1 MRTKIVATVGPSTKE
16 PSILR
21 ALVDAG
27 VRIFRLNFSHSD
39 AKSFVRVIRAIR
51 KVERETD
58 LSLTVL
64 ADLSGPK
71 LRIGEVAGSPLNV
84 EKGGIAILGLPGRA
98 KEAPAGAAFIPLD
111 RPELLAGLAEG
122 MPVNLSDGMLQ
133 FHVSRVLAQDELF
146 ELTAANPG
154 LLTSHKG
161 IVFPGKSIVIPAL
174 TDKDRTDIHEAL
186 DVGIDAAA
194 LSFVQTA
201 QDVLDLKA
209 EIEARRRW
217 IPIVVKLERQQAVDN
232 LESILDVADGVMVAR
247 GDLGQECPLSKLP
260 IIQKQ
265 IIRACRM
272 RDKPVIVATQMLLSM
287 VSNPVPTRA
296 ETTDV
301 ANAILDGADCV
312 MLSEETAIG
321 RWPVETVR
329 AMRDIAEQAEGYAL
343 SQAGGPA
350 LPEREGD
357 PERTLAYC
365 ACLLA
370 EQTAAHHLVCHTRS
384 GTTAQRVSGRRPR
397 QPIHALTPSR
407 EALSLL
413 NFSWGVIPH
422 LVGRKPDSH
431 LGRCQ
436 QFVDRSPL
444 VASGES
450 VVITAGEP
458 TPGRRDLHT
467 NQVKVYYK

>member
-1 MRTKIVATVGPSTKE
+1 MRTKIVATVGPATKSLE
-16 PSILR
+16 TMR
-21 ALVDAG
+21 DLVDAG
-27 VRIFRLNFSHSD
+27 VRVFRLNFSHSG
-39 AKSFVRVIRAIR
+39 AKAFVPVIRNIR
-51 KVERETD
+51 ALERETG
-58 LSLTVL
+58 LALTVM

-71 LRIGEVAGSPLNV
+71 LRIGEVDGSPLNIQ
-84 EKGGIAILGLPGRA
+84 KGGLAYLGLPGRGSE
-98 KEAPAGAAFIPLD
+98 KPADGPFISLD
-111 RPELLAGLAEG
+111 RPELLAGLALG

-133 FHVSRVLAQDELF
+133 FSVTRVLVPDELF
-146 ELTAANPG
+146 ELTALNPG

-161 IVFPGKSIVIPAL
+161 IVFPGKSIAIPAL
-174 TDKDRTDIHEAL
+174 TAKDRADIQEAL
-186 DVGIDAAA
+186 DVGIDACA

-201 QDVLDLKA
+201 QDVRDLKA
-209 EIEARRRW
+209 EIEARRLW
-217 IPIVVKLERQQAVDN
+217 IPIIVKLERQQAVDN
-232 LESILDVADGVMVAR
+232 LESILDVADAVMVAR

-265 IIRACRM
+265 IIQACRL

-287 VSNPVPTRA
+287 VSNPLPTRA

-321 RWPVETVR
+321 RWPVEAVR
-329 AMRDIAEQAEGYAL
+329 AMRDIAEQAEAYAL
-343 SQAGGPA
+343 AQAAGP
-350 LPEREGD
+350 LRPQVEGD

-370 EQTAAHHLVCHTRS
+370 EQTGAQHLVCHTRS

-397 QPIHALTPSR
+397 QPIHALTPGR
-407 EALSLL
+407 EALGLL

-422 LVGRKPDSH
+422 KVATKPESH

-436 QFVDRSPL
+436 QFVDRSNL
-444 VASGES
+444 VSQGEC

-467 NQVKVYYK
+467 NQVKVYFK